1 MARIRRSEEL
11 PFGVVV
17 VAFGFLLNALLFA
30 SVLADIRQGTRLAE
44 RLLSEAGW
52 LWPSYVAFIAIDVL
66 IALLL
71 LRRHPFGWVLAMIVI
86 CISLALYL
94 AGWFIGSPEFIR
106 MAIYSAMALYLNQR
120 EVRTA
125 FAWHPEPDRP
135 PPTVSV
141 DEDGAP

>member
-1 MARIRRSEEL
+1 MPRIRRSDDL

-30 SVLADIRQGTRLAE
+30 GVLADIRQGTRLAE

-52 LWPSYVAFIAIDVL
+52 LWPSYLGLIAIDVL

-71 LRRHPFGWVLAMIVI
+71 LRRSPFGWVLAMIAI
-86 CISLALYL
+86 CLSLAVYL

-106 MAIYSAMALYLNQR
+106 MAIFSAMALYLNQR

-125 FAWHPEPDRP
+125 FAWHPKEDSP
-135 PPTVSV
+135 PPSVSV